1 MQNNDK
7 KVLLRISNLKQ
18 YFPLKG
24 GRFVKANDGITLD
37 IYEGETFGLVG
48 ESGCGKSTLGRT
60 ILQLY
65 HQTYG
70 RTMYYGRSLDD
81 LAPKY
86 VIDTVKNL
94 KARRTKL
101 RELEQK
107 RDKLEAEYAKLSE
120 KEQYAKHGELDTA
133 RKLAEDAL
141 LDITKIVGGFLVV
154 DDLDPVIAAY
164 SKDYAIARKLSSMEE
179 KRQELQVDVDDA
191 EYAKKTAE
199 EAGKSGKDDQ
209 LQKAQEKL
217 KQCDEQIAALRAQLD
232 AGRKEIE
239 ALRAPYA
246 NDPEFQKYEAYRDD
260 GIDLA
265 RLEYNEMRRLRRDM
279 QLIFQDPY
287 SSLNPRMSVGQIIS
301 EGMQAHN
308 MIKKKDARMQ
318 EMVLKIMD
326 DCGLAP
332 YFLHRF
338 PHQFSGGQRQRIG
351 LARAMV
357 MEPELVVADEPISA
371 LDVSIRAQVLNLLKK
386 FQKERDITYLFIAH
400 DLSIVRFI
408 SDRIGVIYKGDIVE
422 IAEAEELF
430 DFPLHPYTRSLIS
443 AIPIPDPILEKN
455 KVLFTYDPSVHDYSE
470 DKPELVDIGNNHFV
484 YGNKKEIEEYKAIR
498 AKGEKVKSITIL
510 DPNAPRPEQTEQK
523 VDENG
528 SDAFLETPL
537 HDTGS
542 KWYSILSFFLP
553 ILGLIAA
560 GVFRHFHHIRNYKA
574 CKKGAIAGLITRAV
588 IILFFALMLVFALL

>member
-86 VIDTVKNL
+86 VIDTVRNL
-94 KARRTKL
+94 KSRRMKL

-120 KEQYAKHGELDTA
+120 KEQYAKHGELDAA

-164 SKDYAIARKLSSMEE
+164 SKDYAIAHKLSAMEE
-179 KRQELQVDVDDA
+179 KRQDLQVDVDDA

-199 EAGKSGKDDQ
+199 EAGKSGKDGQ

-217 KQCDEQIAALRAQLD
+217 KQCDDQIAALRAQLD

-351 LARAMV
+351 IARALATK
-357 MEPELVVADEPISA
+357 PKFVVCDEAVSA
-371 LDVSIRAQVLNLLKK
+371 LDVSIQSQIINLLADL
-386 FQKERDITYLFIAH
+386 KEQSNLTYLFITH
-400 DLSIVRFI
+400 DLSVVKYI
-408 SDRIGVIYKGDIVE
+408 SDRIGVMYLGNMVE
-422 IAEAEELF
+422 LANTQELF
-430 DFPLHPYTRSLIS
+430 DHPLHPYTEALMA
-443 AIPIPDPILEKN
+443 AIPTTDVEENRELRILEG
-455 KVLFTYDPSVHDYSE
+455 DIPSPVNPPQGCKFHTRCAHCTE
-470 DKPELVDIGNNHFV
+470 ICKHAVPEWKEMAPGHFV
-484 YGNKKEIEEYKAIR
+484 ACHHPLSEKE
-498 AKGEKVKSITIL
+498 
-510 DPNAPRPEQTEQK
+510 
-523 VDENG
+523 
-528 SDAFLETPL
+528 
-537 HDTGS
+537 
-542 KWYSILSFFLP
+542 
-553 ILGLIAA
+553 
-560 GVFRHFHHIRNYKA
+560 
-574 CKKGAIAGLITRAV
+574 
-588 IILFFALMLVFALL
+588 

>member
-24 GRFVKANDGITLD
+24 GKFVKANDGITLD

-86 VIDTVKNL
+86 VTDTIKSL
-94 KARRTKL
+94 KKRRTKL
-101 RELEQK
+101 HELEQK

-120 KEQYAKHGELDTA
+120 KEQYAMHGELDTA

-141 LDITKIVGGFLVV
+141 LDITKIVGGFLIV
-154 DDLDPVIAAY
+154 DDLDPIIAIY
-164 SKDYAIARKLSSMEE
+164 SKGYAIARKISVLDE
-179 KRQELQVDVDDA
+179 KRQGLQVDVDDA
-191 EYAKKTAE
+191 QYACDHAQET
-199 EAGKSGKDDQ
+199 GKSANPAA
-209 LQKAQEKL
+209 LAKAQEKL
-217 KQCDEQIAALRAQLD
+217 KQCDEAIAELRKQLAAVSAD
-232 AGRKEIE
+232 IAKMRE
-239 ALRAPYA
+239 PYA
-246 NDPEFQKYEAYRDD
+246 NDPQFQKYEAYRDD

-265 RLEYNEMRRLRRDM
+265 RLNYSEMRRLRRDM

-301 EGMQAHN
+301 EGMQAHD

-326 DCGLAP
+326 ECGLAP

-351 LARAMV
+351 IARALATN
-357 MEPELVVADEPISA
+357 PKFVVCDEAVSA
-371 LDVSIRAQVLNLLKK
+371 LDVSIQAQIINLLLDL
-386 FQKERDITYLFIAH
+386 KEHQNLTYMFITH
-400 DLSIVRFI
+400 DLSVVKYI
-408 SDRIGVIYKGDIVE
+408 SDRVGVMYLGSMVE
-422 IAEAEELF
+422 LADADEIF
-430 DFPLHPYTRSLIS
+430 HHPIHPYTEALLN
-443 AIPIPDPILEKN
+443 AIPTTDTVGAKELSILEG
-455 KVLFTYDPSVHDYSE
+455 DIPSPVNPPKGCKFHTRCKYCTE
-470 DKPELVDIGNNHFV
+470 ICTQVVPAWEEVRPNHFV
-484 YGNKKEIEEYKAIR
+484 ACHHKLAEKE
-498 AKGEKVKSITIL
+498 
-510 DPNAPRPEQTEQK
+510 
-523 VDENG
+523 
-528 SDAFLETPL
+528 
-537 HDTGS
+537 
-542 KWYSILSFFLP
+542 
-553 ILGLIAA
+553 
-560 GVFRHFHHIRNYKA
+560 
-574 CKKGAIAGLITRAV
+574 
-588 IILFFALMLVFALL
+588 